1 MESLD
6 DNAATNTLG
15 IKIFKRN
22 TMSIHAVNQ
31 SISPNFYLALAF
43 FTDECLNIAQRC
55 HVKYVSSSCRRAM
68 NRKG

>member
-22 TMSIHAVNQ
+22 KMSIHAVNQ
-31 SISPNFYLALAF
+31 SISPNLHLALAF
-43 FTDECLNIAQRC
+43 FTDECF
-55 HVKYVSSSCRRAM
+55 KDTPAM
-68 NRKG
+68 PC